1 MKQTKLNII
10 LSCIVLLSP
19 MIFGMIVWNK
29 LPESMPIHWGVNG
42 EADRW
47 SSKPFAVFV
56 LPLLIL
62 AIHGICIFASRK
74 DFRDK
79 KQSPKVMGLVL
90 WICPLLSVMAN
101 SLTYAISLG
110 KEINVLFVVSLTM
123 GALFVLIGNYL
134 PKCQQNRT
142 VGIRIIWTLKN
153 EANWNATHRF
163 AGKVWVIGGLLLMA
177 SSLLPYSILPWAMI
191 TLLVVFIGLPVLY
204 SYRFYRKER
213 QR

>member
-62 AIHGICIFASRK
+62 AIHGICIFASGK

-123 GALFVLIGNYL
+123 GTLFVLIGNYL

-191 TLLVVFIGLPVLY
+191 ALLVVFISLPVLY

>member
-1 MKQTKLNII
+1 MKHTKLNII
-10 LSCIVLLSP
+10 LSCIVLISP
-19 MIFGMIVWNK
+19 LIFGMIVWNK

-42 EADRW
+42 EVNGW

-62 AIHGICIFASRK
+62 ALHGVCIFASGK
-74 DFRDK
+74 DFRNK
-79 KQSPKVMGLVL
+79 KQNPKVMRLVL

-101 SLTYAISLG
+101 SLTYAVALG

-191 TLLVVFIGLPVLY
+191 ALLVVFIGLPVLY
-204 SYRFYRKER
+204 SYRFYKKEG
-213 QR
+213 

>member
-1 MKQTKLNII
+1 MKHTKLNII
-10 LSCIVLLSP
+10 LSCIILVAP

-29 LPESMPIHWGVNG
+29 LPESMPIHWGVHGEVNG
-42 EADRW
+42 W

-62 AIHGICIFASRK
+62 AIHGIGIFASRK
-74 DFRDK
+74 DFRNK

-90 WICPLLSVMAN
+90 WICPLLSLMAN
-101 SLTYAISLG
+101 SLTYAVALG

-134 PKCQQNRT
+134 PKCQQNRM

-204 SYRFYRKER
+204 SYRFHKKEE
-213 QR
+213 

>member
-1 MKQTKLNII
+1 MKHTKLNII
-10 LSCIVLLSP
+10 LSCIILVAP

-29 LPESMPIHWGVNG
+29 LPEFMPIHWGVLGEVNG
-42 EADRW
+42 W

-62 AIHGICIFASRK
+62 AIHGVCIFASRK
-74 DFRDK
+74 DFRNK

-101 SLTYAISLG
+101 SLTYAGALG

-134 PKCQQNRT
+134 PKCQQNLI

-191 TLLVVFIGLPVLY
+191 ALLVVFIGLPVLY
-204 SYRFYRKER
+204 SYRFHKKEE
-213 QR
+213 

>member
-1 MKQTKLNII
+1 MKHTKLNII
-10 LSCIVLLSP
+10 LSCIILVAP

-29 LPESMPIHWGVNG
+29 LPESMPIHWGVHGEVNG
-42 EADRW
+42 W

-62 AIHGICIFASRK
+62 AIHGVCIFASRK
-74 DFRDK
+74 DFRNK
-79 KQSPKVMGLVL
+79 KQSPKMMGLVL

-101 SLTYAISLG
+101 SLTYAVALG

-123 GALFVLIGNYL
+123 GALFVIIGNYL
-134 PKCQQNRT
+134 PKCQQNRI

-191 TLLVVFIGLPVLY
+191 ALLVVFIGLPVLY
-204 SYRFYRKER
+204 SYRFYKKEG
-213 QR
+213 

>member
-1 MKQTKLNII
+1 MKHTKLNII
-10 LSCIVLLSP
+10 LSCIVLISP
-19 MIFGMIVWNK
+19 IIFGTIVWNK

-42 EADRW
+42 EADHW

-62 AIHGICIFASRK
+62 ALHGVCIFASRK
-74 DFRDK
+74 DFRNK
-79 KQSPKVMGLVL
+79 KQSHKVMGLVL

-101 SLTYAISLG
+101 SLTYAVALG

-191 TLLVVFIGLPVLY
+191 ALLVVFIGLPVLY
-204 SYRFYRKER
+204 SYRFYRKEG
-213 QR
+213 

>member
-1 MKQTKLNII
+1 MKHTKLNII
-10 LSCIVLLSP
+10 LSCIILVAP

-29 LPESMPIHWGVNG
+29 LPESMPIHWGVHGEVNG
-42 EADRW
+42 W

-62 AIHGICIFASRK
+62 AVHGVCIFASRK
-74 DFRDK
+74 DFRNK

-101 SLTYAISLG
+101 SLTYAVALG

-134 PKCQQNRT
+134 PKCQQNRI

-177 SSLLPYSILPWAMI
+177 SSLLPYSILPWVMI
-191 TLLVVFIGLPVLY
+191 ALLVVFIGLPVLY
-204 SYRFYRKER
+204 SYRFHKKGKV
-213 QR
+213 

>member
-1 MKQTKLNII
+1 MKHTKLNII

-62 AIHGICIFASRK
+62 AIHGICIFASGK

-123 GALFVLIGNYL
+123 GTLFVLIGNYL

-191 TLLVVFIGLPVLY
+191 ALLVVFISLPVLY

>member
-1 MKQTKLNII
+1 MKHTKLNII
-10 LSCIVLLSP
+10 LSCIILVAP

-29 LPESMPIHWGVNG
+29 LPESMPIHWGVHGEVNG
-42 EADRW
+42 W
-47 SSKPFAVFV
+47 SSKLFAVFV

-74 DFRDK
+74 DFRNK

-90 WICPLLSVMAN
+90 WICPLLSLMAN
-101 SLTYAISLG
+101 SLTYAVALG

-134 PKCQQNRT
+134 PKCQQNLI

-204 SYRFYRKER
+204 SYRFHKKEE
-213 QR
+213 

>member
-123 GALFVLIGNYL
+123 GTLFVLIGNYL

-191 TLLVVFIGLPVLY
+191 ALLVVFISLPMLY

>member
-110 KEINVLFVVSLTM
+110 KEINVFFVVSLTM

-191 TLLVVFIGLPVLY
+191 ALLVVFIGLPVLY

>member
-1 MKQTKLNII
+1 MKHTKLNII
-10 LSCIVLLSP
+10 LSCIILVAP

-29 LPESMPIHWGVNG
+29 LPESMPIHWGVHGEVNG
-42 EADRW
+42 W

-62 AIHGICIFASRK
+62 AIHGVCIFASRK
-74 DFRDK
+74 DFRNK

-101 SLTYAISLG
+101 SLTYAVALG

-134 PKCQQNRT
+134 PKCQQNRM

-191 TLLVVFIGLPVLY
+191 ALLVVFIGLPVLY
-204 SYRFYRKER
+204 SYRFHKKGKV
-213 QR
+213 

>member
-1 MKQTKLNII
+1 MKHTKLNII
-10 LSCIVLLSP
+10 LSCIILVAP

-29 LPESMPIHWGVNG
+29 LPESMPIHWGVHGEVNG
-42 EADRW
+42 W

-62 AIHGICIFASRK
+62 AIHGVCIFASRK
-74 DFRDK
+74 DFRNK

-101 SLTYAISLG
+101 SLTYAVALG

-123 GALFVLIGNYL
+123 GALFVIIGNYL
-134 PKCQQNRT
+134 PKCQQNRI

-177 SSLLPYSILPWAMI
+177 SSLLPYSILPWTMI

-204 SYRFYRKER
+204 SYRFHKKGKV
-213 QR
+213 

>member
-1 MKQTKLNII
+1 MKHTKLNII

-191 TLLVVFIGLPVLY
+191 ALLVVFIGLPVLY

>member
-1 MKQTKLNII
+1 MKHTKLTII

-62 AIHGICIFASRK
+62 AIHGICIFASGK

-123 GALFVLIGNYL
+123 GTLFVLIGNYL

-191 TLLVVFIGLPVLY
+191 ALLVVFISLPVLY

>member
-1 MKQTKLNII
+1 MKHTKLNII
-10 LSCIVLLSP
+10 LSCIVLISP
-19 MIFGMIVWNK
+19 IIFGMIVWNK
-29 LPESMPIHWGVNG
+29 LPESMPIHWGVHGEVNG
-42 EADRW
+42 W

-62 AIHGICIFASRK
+62 AIHGVCIFASRK
-74 DFRDK
+74 DFRNK

-101 SLTYAISLG
+101 SLTYAVALG

-134 PKCQQNRT
+134 PKCQQNRI

-204 SYRFYRKER
+204 SYRFHKKEE
-213 QR
+213 

>member
-1 MKQTKLNII
+1 MKHTKLNII
-10 LSCIVLLSP
+10 LSCIILVAP

-29 LPESMPIHWGVNG
+29 LPESMPIHWGVLGEVNG
-42 EADRW
+42 W

-62 AIHGICIFASRK
+62 AIHGVCIFASRK
-74 DFRDK
+74 DFRNK

-101 SLTYAISLG
+101 SLTYAVALG

-134 PKCQQNRT
+134 PKCQQNRM

-153 EANWNATHRF
+153 EANWNSTHRF

-191 TLLVVFIGLPVLY
+191 ALLVVFIGLPVLY
-204 SYRFYRKER
+204 SYRFHKKEG
-213 QR
+213 

>member
-1 MKQTKLNII
+1 MKHTKLNII

-29 LPESMPIHWGVNG
+29 LPESMPIHWGVHGEVNG
-42 EADRW
+42 W

-56 LPLLIL
+56 LPLFIL

-74 DFRDK
+74 DFRNK

-101 SLTYAISLG
+101 SLTYAVALG

-123 GALFVLIGNYL
+123 GALFVIIGNYL
-134 PKCQQNRT
+134 PKCQQNRI

-163 AGKVWVIGGLLLMA
+163 AGKAWVIGGLLLMA

-204 SYRFYRKER
+204 SYRFYKKGKV
-213 QR
+213 

>member
-1 MKQTKLNII
+1 MKHTKLNII

-19 MIFGMIVWNK
+19 IIFGMIVWNK
-29 LPESMPIHWGVNG
+29 LPESMPIHWGVNR

-191 TLLVVFIGLPVLY
+191 ALLVVFISLPVLY

>member
-1 MKQTKLNII
+1 MKHTKLNII
-10 LSCIVLLSP
+10 LSCIILVAP

-29 LPESMPIHWGVNG
+29 LPESMPIHWGVLGEVNG
-42 EADRW
+42 W

-62 AIHGICIFASRK
+62 AIHGVCIFASRK
-74 DFRDK
+74 DFRNK

-101 SLTYAISLG
+101 SLTYAVALG

-134 PKCQQNRT
+134 PKCQQNRM

-191 TLLVVFIGLPVLY
+191 ALLVVFIGLPVLY
-204 SYRFYRKER
+204 SYRFHKKEG
-213 QR
+213 

>member
-1 MKQTKLNII
+1 MKHTKLNII

-19 MIFGMIVWNK
+19 MIFGVIVWNK
-29 LPESMPIHWGVNG
+29 LPESMPIHWGVHGEVNG
-42 EADRW
+42 W

-62 AIHGICIFASRK
+62 AIHGVCIFASRK
-74 DFRDK
+74 DFRNK

-101 SLTYAISLG
+101 SLTYAVALG

-123 GALFVLIGNYL
+123 GALFVIIGNYL
-134 PKCQQNRT
+134 PKCQQNRI

-204 SYRFYRKER
+204 SYRFHKKEG
-213 QR
+213 

>member
-1 MKQTKLNII
+1 MKHTKLNII
-10 LSCIVLLSP
+10 LSCIILVAP

-29 LPESMPIHWGVNG
+29 LPESMPIHWGVHGEVNG
-42 EADRW
+42 W

-62 AIHGICIFASRK
+62 AIHGVCIFASRK
-74 DFRDK
+74 DFRNK

-90 WICPLLSVMAN
+90 WICPLLSLLAN
-101 SLTYAISLG
+101 SLTYAVALG

-134 PKCQQNRT
+134 PKCQQNRI

-177 SSLLPYSILPWAMI
+177 SSLLPYSILPWTMI
-191 TLLVVFIGLPVLY
+191 TLLLVFIGLPVLY
-204 SYRFYRKER
+204 SYRFHKKGNG
-213 QR
+213 

>member
-1 MKQTKLNII
+1 MKHTKLNII
-10 LSCIVLLSP
+10 LSCIILVAP

-29 LPESMPIHWGVNG
+29 LPESMPIHWGVHGEVNG
-42 EADRW
+42 W

-56 LPLLIL
+56 LPLFIL
-62 AIHGICIFASRK
+62 AIHGICIFASQK
-74 DFRDK
+74 DFHNK

-90 WICPLLSVMAN
+90 WICPLLSLIAN
-101 SLTYAISLG
+101 SLTYAVALG

-134 PKCQQNRT
+134 PKCQQNLM

-204 SYRFYRKER
+204 SYRFHKKEG
-213 QR
+213 

>member
-110 KEINVLFVVSLTM
+110 KEINVFFVVSLTM
-123 GALFVLIGNYL
+123 GTLFVLIGNYL

-191 TLLVVFIGLPVLY
+191 ALLVVFISLPVLY

>member
-1 MKQTKLNII
+1 MKHTKLTII

-62 AIHGICIFASRK
+62 AIHGICIFASGK

-191 TLLVVFIGLPVLY
+191 ALLVVFISLPVLY

>member
-1 MKQTKLNII
+1 MKQTKLTII

-42 EADRW
+42 EVDRW

-74 DFRDK
+74 DLRNK
-79 KQSPKVMGLVL
+79 KQNLKMMGLVL

-101 SLTYAISLG
+101 SLTYAVALG

-191 TLLVVFIGLPVLY
+191 ALLVVFIGLPVLY
-204 SYRFYRKER
+204 SYRFYKKEG

>member
-1 MKQTKLNII
+1 MKHTKLNII

-19 MIFGMIVWNK
+19 MIFGLIVWNN
-29 LPESMPIHWGVNG
+29 LPETMPIHWGVNG

-47 SSKPFAVFV
+47 SSKTFAVIVF
-56 LPLLIL
+56 PLIIL
-62 AIHGICIFASRK
+62 VIHGICIFASRK

-110 KEINVLFVVSLTM
+110 KEINVLFVVSLIM

-134 PKCQQNRT
+134 PKCQQNRI
-142 VGIRIIWTLKN
+142 VGIRLKWTLEN
-153 EANWNATHRF
+153 QANWNATHRF
-163 AGKVWVIGGLLLMA
+163 AGKVWVIGGMLLIA
-177 SSLLPYSILPWAMI
+177 SSLLPYSILPWAII
-191 TLLVVFIGLPVLY
+191 TLLIVFTSLPSLY
-204 SYRFYRKER
+204 SYRFYKKG
-213 QR
+213 

>member
-1 MKQTKLNII
+1 MKHTKLNII
-10 LSCIVLLSP
+10 LSCIILVAP

-29 LPESMPIHWGVNG
+29 LPESMPIHWGVHGEVNG
-42 EADRW
+42 W

-74 DFRDK
+74 DFRNK

-90 WICPLLSVMAN
+90 WICPLLSLLAN
-101 SLTYAISLG
+101 SLTYAVALG

-134 PKCQQNRT
+134 PKCQQNLI

-204 SYRFYRKER
+204 SYRFHKKEE
-213 QR
+213 

>member
-1 MKQTKLNII
+1 MKHTKLNII

-123 GALFVLIGNYL
+123 GTLFVLIGNYL

-191 TLLVVFIGLPVLY
+191 ALLVVFISLPVLY

>member
-123 GALFVLIGNYL
+123 GTLFVLIGNYL

-191 TLLVVFIGLPVLY
+191 ALLVVFISLPVLY

>member
-1 MKQTKLNII
+1 MKQTKLTII

-19 MIFGMIVWNK
+19 IIFGMIVWNK

-62 AIHGICIFASRK
+62 AIHGICIFASGK

-123 GALFVLIGNYL
+123 GTLFVLIGNYL

-191 TLLVVFIGLPVLY
+191 TLLVVFISLPVLY
-204 SYRFYRKER
+204 SYKFYRKER

>member
-1 MKQTKLNII
+1 MKHTKLTII

-19 MIFGMIVWNK
+19 IIFGMIVWNK

-62 AIHGICIFASRK
+62 AIHGICIFASGK

-123 GALFVLIGNYL
+123 GALFVLIGNHL

-191 TLLVVFIGLPVLY
+191 ALLVVFISLPVLY

>member
-1 MKQTKLNII
+1 MKHTKLNII
-10 LSCIVLLSP
+10 LSCIILVAP

-29 LPESMPIHWGVNG
+29 LPESMPIHWGVHGEVNG
-42 EADRW
+42 W

-62 AIHGICIFASRK
+62 AIHGVCIFASRK
-74 DFRDK
+74 DFRNK

-90 WICPLLSVMAN
+90 WICPLLSLLAN
-101 SLTYAISLG
+101 SLTYAVALG

-134 PKCQQNRT
+134 PKCQQNRI

-163 AGKVWVIGGLLLMA
+163 AGKAWVIGGLLLMA
-177 SSLLPYSILPWAMI
+177 SSLLPYSILPWTMI

-204 SYRFYRKER
+204 SYRFHKKEG
-213 QR
+213 

>member
-1 MKQTKLNII
+1 MKHTKLNII
-10 LSCIVLLSP
+10 LSCIILVAP

-29 LPESMPIHWGVNG
+29 LPESMPIHWGVHGEVNG
-42 EADRW
+42 W

-62 AIHGICIFASRK
+62 AIHGVCIFTSRK
-74 DFRDK
+74 DFRNK

-101 SLTYAISLG
+101 SLTYAVALG

-123 GALFVLIGNYL
+123 GALFVIIGNYL
-134 PKCQQNRT
+134 PKCQQNRI

-163 AGKVWVIGGLLLMA
+163 AGKAWVIGGLLLMA

-204 SYRFYRKER
+204 SYRFYKKGKV
-213 QR
+213 

>member
-1 MKQTKLNII
+1 MKHTKLNII

-29 LPESMPIHWGVNG
+29 LPASMPIHWGVNG

-191 TLLVVFIGLPVLY
+191 ALLVVFISLPVLY

>member
-1 MKQTKLNII
+1 MKHTKLNII

-62 AIHGICIFASRK
+62 AIHGICIFASGK

-191 TLLVVFIGLPVLY
+191 ALLVVFISLPVLY

>member
-1 MKQTKLNII
+1 MKHTKLNII

-56 LPLLIL
+56 LPLFIL
-62 AIHGICIFASRK
+62 ALHGVCIFASRK
-74 DFRDK
+74 DFRNK
-79 KQSPKVMGLVL
+79 KQSPKMMGLVL

-101 SLTYAISLG
+101 SLTYAVALG

-134 PKCQQNRT
+134 PKCQQNRM

-204 SYRFYRKER
+204 SYRFHKKEG
-213 QR
+213 

>member
-19 MIFGMIVWNK
+19 IIFGMIVWNK

-134 PKCQQNRT
+134 PKCHQNRT

-153 EANWNATHRF
+153 EANWNAT
-163 AGKVWVIGGLLLMA
+163 ALQVKSG
-177 SSLLPYSILPWAMI
+177 
-191 TLLVVFIGLPVLY
+191 
-204 SYRFYRKER
+204 
-213 QR
+213 

>member
-19 MIFGMIVWNK
+19 IIFGMIVWNK

-123 GALFVLIGNYL
+123 GTLFVLIGNYL

-191 TLLVVFIGLPVLY
+191 ALLVVFISLPVLY